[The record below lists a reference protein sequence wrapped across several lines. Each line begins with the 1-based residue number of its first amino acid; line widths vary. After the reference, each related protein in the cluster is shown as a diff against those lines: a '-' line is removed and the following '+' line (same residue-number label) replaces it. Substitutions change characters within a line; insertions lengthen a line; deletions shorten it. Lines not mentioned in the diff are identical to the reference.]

1 MIHTQ
6 THKYDFR
13 VPGAPVA
20 NYRPRHNRILRNYHS
35 ENEGKAYEMLH
46 IDTPFGSGAQ
56 KMTDEFAEMQGKEV
70 EAFWYDALAP
80 GVFDF
85 TIYFLI

>member
-1 MIHTQ
+1 
-6 THKYDFR
+6 
-13 VPGAPVA
+13 
-20 NYRPRHNRILRNYHS
+20 
-35 ENEGKAYEMLH
+35 MLH